1 MNRKSYNKRK
11 VFYIIYRNI
20 EKKYPDCVRE
30 EVRAAAI
37 GLLAS
42 RNRSKYND

>member
-20 EKKYPDCVRE
+20 EKKYPDWARE
-30 EVRAAAI
+30 EVRTAVI

-42 RNRSKYND
+42 INSRK

>member
-1 MNRKSYNKRK
+1 MNKSYNKKR

-20 EKKYPDCVRE
+20 EKKYPEWIREDVRNAT
-30 EVRAAAI
+30 V

-42 RNRSKYND
+42 RNRRKHGAR